1 MRAARCLMQHS
12 PPTPA
17 RAVALESAPGN
28 PHAPLPYCLACGYER
43 AGLSEATVCPE
54 CGAMPTA
61 DARELVE
68 LAFRRPL
75 RRAVNVIVGRF
86 ELGWWCLL
94 PARLR
99 IAARVQMVLFLTI
112 ATVALAAFFLIGA
125 HVRVYIAF
133 TPDPMRPPSGGIEY
147 MKGENAILG
156 GLVRGDMG
164 WNREPGAIPIEIA
177 SPLGE
182 PPIAPR
188 LEFLRPSMHPI
199 VIASAMWAACLPAA
213 GLLGLRFVLLPLTL
227 RLMRRSLTPQTRTAA
242 AIAADASVAATA
254 IACAALTIAAA
265 VLSFLLALALPLPAA
280 AALIRATPA
289 TILALLVA
297 LPPLLFTGA
306 IRSDR
311 ARRVFAWPAAAAVT
325 TFAGYFV
332 GIALG
337 AAVTAATFLVATR
350 AFS

>member
-1 MRAARCLMQHS
+1 MQHS

-17 RAVALESAPGN
+17 LAATLTSDSGDSR
-28 PHAPLPYCLACGYER
+28 APLPYCLACGYER
-43 AGLSEATVCPE
+43 AGLHEVTACPE
-54 CGAMPTA
+54 CGAIPTA
-61 DARELVE
+61 DARQLVE
-68 LAFRRPL
+68 RSFRRPI
-75 RRAVNVIVGRF
+75 RRAVDVMLGRC

-99 IAARVQMVLFLTI
+99 VAARVQMVLLLTV

-125 HVRVYIAF
+125 HVRAYIAF
-133 TPDPMRPPSGGIEY
+133 TPDPLRPPSGGIEY
-147 MKGENAILG
+147 LTGENAILG

-164 WNREPGAIPIEIA
+164 WNRQPGAVPVQIA
-177 SPLGE
+177 VPLGE
-182 PPIAPR
+182 APIAPR
-188 LEFLRPSMHPI
+188 LELLRPSLHPI
-199 VIASAMWAACLPAA
+199 VIASAMWAACLPAT
-213 GLLGLRFVLLPLTL
+213 GLLGLRFLLLPLTL

-265 VLSFLLALALPLPAA
+265 VLSFLLALALPLSAA

-289 TILALLVA
+289 TLLALLVA

-306 IRSDR
+306 IRNDR
-311 ARRVFAWPAAAAVT
+311 ARRVFAWPTAAAVT